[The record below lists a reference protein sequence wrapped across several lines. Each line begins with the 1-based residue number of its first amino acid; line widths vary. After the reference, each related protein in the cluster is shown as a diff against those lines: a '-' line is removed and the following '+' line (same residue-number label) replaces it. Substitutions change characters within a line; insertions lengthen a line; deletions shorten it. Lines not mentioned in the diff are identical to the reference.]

1 MATDRHLF
9 FLLRRFDDFF
19 SPEFFFFSSP
29 FLSVLRAYL
38 EVSNVTEAR
47 QVIRMANYLWQRAAE
62 GSQADGRREE
72 RGREGSGWSRRRGR
86 EERRKHD
93 KTTGL
98 LLPRPPEEEEAR
110 LPCMFFH
117 CVSSSSHSS
126 SSLIFRRAA
135 EQKGEKKMKISG
147 RCTRDDRRPKDFVP
161 GRPAEPSKKG
171 PSLTQLNDA
180 SSLFYPKK

>member
-1 MATDRHLF
+1 MNWAASERSVATDRHLF

-72 RGREGSGWSRRRGR
+72 RGREGSGWSCRRGR

-98 LLPRPPEEEEAR
+98 LLPRPPRRKRRRDCLACFSIVSLPLPTAPLPSFFEERQSRKGRGGKENEDFWA
-110 LPCMFFH
+110 MYK
-117 CVSSSSHSS
+117 
-126 SSLIFRRAA
+126 RRSTPQGSR
-135 EQKGEKKMKISG
+135 EGFCSW
-147 RCTRDDRRPKDFVP
+147 
-161 GRPAEPSKKG
+161 
-171 PSLTQLNDA
+171 A
-180 SSLFYPKK
+180 SR